1 MTNWVDIDKQAK
13 AWLKD
18 AGLMIKKSF
27 SKKLEIQT
35 KSNQNDLVTEIDR
48 KTEQFFI
55 EKIREAYP
63 EHKILGEEGLGD
75 QITSTDGIVWMVDPI
90 DGTMN
95 FVHMQRNFAI
105 SIGIYENGIGKIG
118 LVYDVVHDEL
128 YHCLKGNGVYM
139 NDTALKPL
147 ETAKVSTA
155 IIGLNPTWVTENKR
169 IDPRVLGPLI
179 KDSRG
184 TRNYGCASL
193 EIANVAAGRL
203 DAYISLRLS
212 PWDYA
217 AGKIMVEELGGIV
230 TDLRGEPLNLLDQT
244 SVFISKQGIHKE
256 VMENYLHNGNW

>member
-1 MTNWVDIDKQAK
+1 MTNWVDIDRQAK

-18 AGLMIKKSF
+18 AGLMIKESF
-27 SKKLEIQT
+27 SKTLQIET
-35 KSNQNDLVTEIDR
+35 KSNRNDLVTEIDR
-48 KTEQFFI
+48 KTELFFI
-55 EKIREAYP
+55 EKIRKAYP

-75 QITSTDGIVWMVDPI
+75 HITSTDGIVWMVDPI

-128 YHCLKGNGVYM
+128 YHCLKGNGAYL
-139 NDTALKPL
+139 NEIALKPL
-147 ETAKVSTA
+147 KKAKVSTA
-155 IIGLNPTWVTENKR
+155 IIALNPTWVTENKR
-169 IDPRVLGPLI
+169 IDPNVLSPLI
-179 KDSRG
+179 KDLRG

-217 AGKIMVEELGGIV
+217 AGKIIVEELGGTV
-230 TDLRGEPLNLLDQT
+230 TDLRGAPLNLLDQT
-244 SVFISKQGIHKE
+244 SVFISKRGIHKE
-256 VMENYLHNGNW
+256 VMENYLNNGNW